1 MLMREAKSWQAKQ
14 VILPHQ
20 YMQIKPWLTGI
31 NCQINIF
38 DSPCAR
44 VFFPEKTQEKKVI
57 CEILMQEDQSWQAK
71 GMILPNQYI
80 QIKPWLTGMNCPY
93 LCFWFTLCKGLFS
106 WGKTGKKG
114 NLWNF
119 DARSQILKSKT
130 HNPTT
135 PLYENQTL
143 DHKDQFS
150 ISLIFF
156 HHVQGSFFLRK
167 GRKKRW
173 FVTYSCVKP
182 NLDPKTCDTTTPIYD
197 NQTFSHRHQLYI
209 SMFLIHHVQGSFFLR
224 KCGINREF
232 VKFWCV
238 KPNLDRQKA
247 WYYHTTRFKLILGS
261 KSSIVHI

>member
-1 MLMREAKSWQAKQ
+1 
-14 VILPHQ
+14 
-20 YMQIKPWLTGI
+20 
-31 NCQINIF
+31 
-38 DSPCAR
+38 
-44 VFFPEKTQEKKVI
+44 
-57 CEILMQEDQSWQAK
+57 MQEDQSWRAK
-71 GMILPNQYI
+71 RMILTNQYI
-80 QIKPWLTGMNCPY
+80 PIKTWLTGINCPY

-130 HNPTT
+130 HNTTT

-143 DHKDQFS
+143 AHKDQFS

-182 NLDPKTCDTTTPIYD
+182 NLDLQNT
-197 NQTFSHRHQLYI
+197 
-209 SMFLIHHVQGSFFLR
+209 
-224 KCGINREF
+224 
-232 VKFWCV
+232 
-238 KPNLDRQKA
+238 
-247 WYYHTTRFKLILGS
+247 WYYHNNIWQSNLVSQASIGYIHVFDSPCARVFFPEKMWDKEGICEILMCEAQSWQAKGM
-261 KSSIVHI
+261 ILPHH